1 MRSFGDDDEGSF
13 TKVRVELVRE
23 WTSRLREDDLHPYR
37 TGPWRPNV
45 REYDAFDLAVEG
57 ELPRDLAGV
66 YVRNTENP
74 LHEAIGRYHPFDG
87 DGMLHALSLRDGVAE
102 YRNRFVRTAGFEAE
116 RAADAPLW
124 AGLMESP
131 RKSLREGWG
140 ARTRL
145 KDASSTDVVVHRG
158 RAISSFYQCGELY
171 EHDPRTL
178 EPLGTSP
185 WLEGVTP
192 GWGVS
197 AHTKVDEATGEL
209 LFFNYSKQA
218 PYMHYGVVDA
228 EGRLVHYVPVPLPGP
243 RLPHDMA
250 FTEHYAILCDFPL
263 YWDPEALRVDAHAV
277 RFHRDE
283 PSRFAV
289 IPRRGTP
296 EQIRWFEADPTFVL
310 HFVNAYEDGDAIVLD
325 GFFEANP
332 DPELRFDE
340 RDPKSLFRMLD
351 MHVLGARAHRWR
363 LDLATGRTTEGPLHD
378 EVMEF
383 GMIDPR
389 RAGRPYRYTWA
400 MTTRPGW
407 FLFDGLVRLDVET
420 GATQRFAF
428 PEGVYCSEAPMA
440 PRVAGS
446 AEDDGWV
453 LTYVTDMNRD
463 ASEVWVFGA
472 DDVAAG
478 PVARVALPERICV
491 GTHACWAGA
500 ESLAGRT
507 RSDA

>member
-1 MRSFGDDDEGSF
+1 M
-13 TKVRVELVRE
+13 RVELVEE
-23 WTSRLREDDLHPYR
+23 WVSGLPADDAHPYR
-37 TGPWRPNV
+37 TGPWQPNV
-45 REYDAFDLAVEG
+45 REYDAFDLDVVG
-57 ELPRDLAGV
+57 ELPRELAGV
-66 YVRNTENP
+66 YLRNTENP
-74 LHEAIGRYHPFDG
+74 LHDSIGRYHPFDG
-87 DGMLHALSLRDGVAE
+87 DGMLHALTVADGRAE
-102 YRNRFVRTAGFEAE
+102 YHNRFVRTAGLEAE
-116 RAADAPLW
+116 CAAGAPLW

-131 RKSLREGWG
+131 RKSLRAGWG
-140 ARTRL
+140 ARTGL

-171 EHDPRTL
+171 ESDPRTL
-178 EPLGTSP
+178 APLGRCAWTGG
-185 WLEGVTP
+185 LTP

-209 LFFNYSKQA
+209 LFFNYSKEA

-228 EGRLVHYVPVPLPGP
+228 QGRLVHYVPVPLPGP

-263 YWDPEALRVDAHAV
+263 FWDPEALKAGAHAV
-277 RFHRDE
+277 RFHRDM

-296 EQIRWFEADPTFVL
+296 QEIRWFEAEPTFVL
-310 HFVNAYEDGDAIVLD
+310 HFTNAYEDGRSIVLD

-332 DPELRFDE
+332 DPELRP
-340 RDPKSLFRMLD
+340 DPAEPRSLFRMLD
-351 MHVLGARAHRWR
+351 MHVIGARPHRWR
-363 LDLATGRTTEGPLHD
+363 LDLDSGAVTEAPLHD
-378 EVMEF
+378 GVLEF

-400 MTTRPGW
+400 MTTKPGW
-407 FLFDGLVRLDVET
+407 FLFDGLVRLDVER
-420 GATQRFAF
+420 GETQRFAF

-440 PRVAGS
+440 PRPGGS

-463 ASEVWVFGA
+463 ASEVWVFDA
-472 DDVAAG
+472 AEVARG

-491 GTHACWAGA
+491 GTHSCWAPA
-500 ESLAGRT
+500 
-507 RSDA
+507 